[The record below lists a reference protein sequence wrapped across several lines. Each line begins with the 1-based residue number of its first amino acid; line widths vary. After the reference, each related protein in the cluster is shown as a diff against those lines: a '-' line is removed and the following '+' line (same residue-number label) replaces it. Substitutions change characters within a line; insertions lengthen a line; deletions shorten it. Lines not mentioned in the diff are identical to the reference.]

1 MRKWSTGAARGALF
15 AMLLTLPGCL
25 LAAAGA
31 GAGAGIFLTTRGAS
45 SLVNA
50 SVEDVAARTRAV
62 FEEMNITVLKS
73 SEERG
78 GDKREVSGQR
88 GDMEVD
94 VSMERKSPTTTDVEV
109 TAKRNVADYDKDFA
123 KSVLSRIIEHQ

>member
-1 MRKWSTGAARGALF
+1 MRTWSMPAARGALLV
-15 AMLLTLPGCL
+15 LLLALPGCL

-50 SVEDVAARTRAV
+50 QVSDVASRTRAV

-73 SEERG
+73 SEENG
-78 GDKREVSGQR
+78 GDKRTLSGQR
-88 GDMEVD
+88 GEMEVD
-94 VSMERKSPTTTDVEV
+94 VDMERKSPTTTNVEV

-123 KSVLSRIIEHQ
+123 KEVLSRIIQHQ